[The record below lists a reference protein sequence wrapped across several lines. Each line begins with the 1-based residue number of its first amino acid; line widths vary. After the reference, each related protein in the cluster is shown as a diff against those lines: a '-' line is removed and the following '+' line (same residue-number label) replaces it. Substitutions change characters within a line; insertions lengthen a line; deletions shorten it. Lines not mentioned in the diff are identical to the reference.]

1 VISYV
6 PLGKVN
12 STLAIRRRFPF
23 VKMLRPFHVMT
34 RTKQH
39 SVQRYRSINF
49 NKGGK
54 IRGARPTARVW
65 MFVSVIAC
73 TGIATPGN
81 SSARISS
88 RSDAALGAQLS
99 LGFGALVQ
107 SVPDGAFRIAR
118 VSFMPR
124 HQNCGSF
131 GGSTGPGAICLAYG
145 WPYGHLA
152 QQDGFRVEE
161 ISSPSGT
168 SIPIVITFP
177 NDLQQTESRVSV
189 FLMFKGLPPEITL
202 SSGFRVSDDAWVVS
216 VNDAPNLAM
225 SSPPGYQ
232 GSYQLAVTLHKGREA
247 NPETRVISVRLGA
260 ATAHEPVAMPPPA
273 QPTATASPDAESVS
287 AVGSIPAKTDR
298 LGEGEETALL
308 QNAAEM
314 LKNGDIEAARLA
326 YSELAAH
333 GSGEAAYLMAQTY
346 DPQVLEK
353 YFVVGMQPD
362 AALAKQWYGRAAG
375 LGYGEAKERL
385 TTLNAQ

>member
-1 VISYV
+1 
-6 PLGKVN
+6 
-12 STLAIRRRFPF
+12 
-23 VKMLRPFHVMT
+23 MMT

-49 NKGGK
+49 MGGK
-54 IRGARPTARVW
+54 NRGGGLTARIW
-65 MFVSVIAC
+65 MFVSVIAYA
-73 TGIATPGN
+73 GIATPGS

-88 RSDAALGAQLS
+88 RSDVAVGAQL
-99 LGFGALVQ
+99 LPGFAAFIQ
-107 SVPDGAFRIAR
+107 SVPEGASRIAPA
-118 VSFMPR
+118 FFEQH

-131 GGSTGPGAICLAYG
+131 GGGTGSGVICLAYG

-152 QQDGFRVEE
+152 QLEGFRVEE

-177 NDLQQTESRVSV
+177 KDLQQTAGSGPV

-202 SSGFRVSDDAWVVS
+202 SAGFRVRDDAWAVS
-216 VNDAPNLAM
+216 VNDVPNLAM

-232 GSYQLAVTLHKGREA
+232 GSYRLSVTLHKGREA
-247 NPETRVISVRLGA
+247 NPETRVISVRLGT
-260 ATAHEPVAMPPPA
+260 ATAQEPAAVPPPA
-273 QPTATASPDAESVS
+273 QPTATVAPDEESGS
-287 AVGSIPAKTDR
+287 AVASIPAKIDR
-298 LGEGEETALL
+298 LSEEEEKTLL

-362 AALAKQWYGRAAG
+362 AELAKQWYGRAVE

-385 TTLNAQ
+385 TSLSAQ

>member
-1 VISYV
+1 M
-6 PLGKVN
+6 
-12 STLAIRRRFPF
+12 TL
-23 VKMLRPFHVMT
+23 
-34 RTKQH
+34 TKQH
-39 SVQRYRSINF
+39 SVQGYRSINF
-49 NKGGK
+49 EMSGKFRGG
-54 IRGARPTARVW
+54 GLSARIW
-65 MFVSVIAC
+65 IFVSVAAL
-73 TGIATPGN
+73 TGITTSGTA
-81 SSARISS
+81 SARILPS
-88 RSDAALGAQLS
+88 SDAPVGTEFLPGSGASIQSVLGAS
-99 LGFGALVQ
+99 
-107 SVPDGAFRIAR
+107 RIAH
-118 VSFMPR
+118 VSLTPR
-124 HQNCGSF
+124 RRGCGSY
-131 GGSTGPGAICLAYG
+131 GSSAGPGPICLAYG

-152 QQDGFRVEE
+152 QQGGFWVEE

-177 NDLQQTESRVSV
+177 KDLQQTAGRGPV

-202 SSGFRVSDDAWVVS
+202 SSGFRVRDDAWVVS
-216 VNDAPNLAM
+216 VNDVPNLAM

-247 NPETRVISVRLGA
+247 NRETRIISVRLGT
-260 ATAHEPVAMPPPA
+260 ATAHEPAAMPPPA
-273 QPTATASPDAESVS
+273 QPSATASPDVESVS
-287 AVGSIPAKTDR
+287 VVASIPAKTDR

-362 AALAKQWYGRAAG
+362 AELAKQWYGRAVG
-375 LGYGEAKERL
+375 LGYREAKERL